1 MILKKELTL
10 ENQFQQM
17 LMIETKPINKIDYKH
32 FHTITTRWRDNDV
45 YGHINNVT
53 YYSYFDTAVNH
64 YLINKA
70 GLDIHIAPIV
80 GFVVNSQCNYLAPI
94 AFPDTIEIG
103 LRVNK
108 IGNSSVTY
116 SLAVFKKGETQASAY
131 GSFVHVF
138 VNRNEQ
144 RSVSIPEP
152 IRKALEALLI
162 LENPKLV

>member
-1 MILKKELTL
+1 MT
-10 ENQFQQM
+10 
-17 LMIETKPINKIDYKH
+17 ETKPTNKTDYKH

-45 YGHINNVT
+45 YGHINNIT

-70 GLDIHIAPIV
+70 GLDIHNAPIV

-94 AFPDTIEIG
+94 AFPDAIEIG

-116 SLAVFKKGETQASAY
+116 GLAVFKKGETQASVY

-138 VNRNEQ
+138 VNRKEQ
-144 RSVSIPEP
+144 KSVSIPEP

-162 LENPKLV
+162 LENPKLVK

>member
-1 MILKKELTL
+1 MT
-10 ENQFQQM
+10 
-17 LMIETKPINKIDYKH
+17 ETKPLNKTDYKH

-64 YLINKA
+64 YLINTA
-70 GLDIHIAPIV
+70 GLDIHNASIV

-94 AFPDTIEIG
+94 AFPDAIEIG

-116 SLAVFKKGETQASAY
+116 GLAVFKKGETQASAY
-131 GSFVHVF
+131 GSFIHVF
-138 VNRNEQ
+138 VNRKEQ
-144 RSVSIPEP
+144 RSVSIPLN
-152 IRKALEALLI
+152 IRAALEALLI
-162 LENPKLV
+162 LENPKLVK

>member
-1 MILKKELTL
+1 
-10 ENQFQQM
+10 M
-17 LMIETKPINKIDYKH
+17 LMTETKPISKIDYKH
-32 FHTITTRWRDNDV
+32 FHTVTTRWRDNDV
-45 YGHINNVT
+45 FGHINNVT

-70 GLDIHIAPIV
+70 GLDIQIASIV

-116 SLAVFKKGETQASAY
+116 GLAVFKKEKPKHLPT
-131 GSFVHVF
+131 
-138 VNRNEQ
+138 
-144 RSVSIPEP
+144 
-152 IRKALEALLI
+152 EALFMFLSI
-162 LENPKLV
+162 ERSKDQFLFLSPYERH